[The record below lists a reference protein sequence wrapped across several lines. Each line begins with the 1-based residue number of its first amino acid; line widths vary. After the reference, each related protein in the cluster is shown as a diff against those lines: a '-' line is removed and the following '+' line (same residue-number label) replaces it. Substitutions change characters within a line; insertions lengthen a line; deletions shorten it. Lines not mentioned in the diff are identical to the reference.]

1 MDRNMLQWRSDMPWK
16 LDVLDFE
23 RAVARADQ
31 AEQEGDRINLHL
43 ALEQATQI
51 YQGDLFP
58 KCFIVVLFP
67 PLRQRIQRV
76 IDRRFYRHKYD
87 AARTLAAF
95 GARLQRREEVG
106 MATLSDDLLAIA
118 VETMQLAHAALWLC
132 RRESQTQ
139 TAYDQDQLND

>member
-1 MDRNMLQWRSDMPWK
+1 MALNCVMLLQQFFQALTGQGSA
-16 LDVLDFE
+16 L
-23 RAVARADQ
+23 AVA
-31 AEQEGDRINLHL
+31 GSTLS
-43 ALEQATQI
+43 
-51 YQGDLFP
+51 
-58 KCFIVVLFP
+58 IVVLFQ

-87 AARTLAAF
+87 AAQTLAAF

-106 MATLSDDLLAIA
+106 VETLSDDLLAI
-118 VETMQLAHAALWLC
+118 VKETMQPAHAALWLC